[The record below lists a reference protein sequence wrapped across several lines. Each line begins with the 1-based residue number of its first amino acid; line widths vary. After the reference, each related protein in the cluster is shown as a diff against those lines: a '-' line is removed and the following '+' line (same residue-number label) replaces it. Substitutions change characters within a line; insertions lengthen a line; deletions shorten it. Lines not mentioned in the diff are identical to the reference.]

1 MRAPGDELMNINKIM
16 NGIDGGSNRSQSSD
30 SAQSSKDGATPSP
43 VPKAEVQLS
52 ASSKSIQQIEAEIRQ
67 MSDVDDATVDRI
79 PSALQSGQYQI
90 DYEKL
95 AGKMLDFEERLN

>member
-1 MRAPGDELMNINKIM
+1 MNISKIM
-16 NGIDGGSNRSQSSD
+16 NGIDSSNSSSRNNRSDDNNGSISTNTSSSRNERND
-30 SAQSSKDGATPSP
+30 
-43 VPKAEVQLS
+43 VQLS
-52 ASSKSIQQIEAEIRQ
+52 ASSKSIQQIEAEIRR

-79 PSALQSGQYQI
+79 RSALQNGNYQI

>member
-1 MRAPGDELMNINKIM
+1 MRAPGDELMNISKIM
-16 NGIDGGSNRSQSSD
+16 NGIDGGTNRSQSNN
-30 SAQSSKDGATPSP
+30 SAQKSKDGTASSP
-43 VPKAEVQLS
+43 APKADVQLS
-52 ASSKSIQQIEAEIRQ
+52 ASSKSIQQIEAEIRK

-79 PSALQSGQYQI
+79 RSALQSGQYQI

>member
-1 MRAPGDELMNINKIM
+1 MNISKIM
-16 NGIDGGSNRSQSSD
+16 NGIDGSSNRSQRGDNTPGSKGV
-30 SAQSSKDGATPSP
+30 AQEGTAASPASKTD
-43 VPKAEVQLS
+43 VQLS

-79 PSALQSGQYQI
+79 RSALNSGQYQI